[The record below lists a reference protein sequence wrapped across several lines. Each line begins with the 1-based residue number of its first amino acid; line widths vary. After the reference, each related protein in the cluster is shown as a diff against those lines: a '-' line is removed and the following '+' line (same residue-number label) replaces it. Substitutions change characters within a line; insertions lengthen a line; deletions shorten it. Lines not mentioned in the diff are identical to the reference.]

1 MAVGTGTKGQ
11 IVNRTGLSDI
21 FGVALNT
28 IDAWVKKGCPVVQKG
43 GGRGQE
49 WKFNT
54 ADVGKWLRADAA
66 AEAKGTKDASV
77 DELNRRKAQA
87 STELVELELAK
98 AKAEVAPIDQVM
110 RAVSRAFAEVR
121 AGMRNIPGRTV
132 SQLIGETDERRF
144 KAVLLSEIDEVLK
157 SLADASLLDDY
168 GDEDAKEDA
177 DE

>member
-1 MAVGTGTKGQ
+1 MAAGTGSKGQ

-66 AEAKGTKDASV
+66 AEAKGTKDASI

-87 STELVELELAK
+87 STELVELDLAK
-98 AKAEVAPIDQVM
+98 AKGEVATIADFERTTSMLMGAIRQNVM
-110 RAVSRAFAEVR
+110 NVPQRVVL
-121 AGMRNIPGRTV
+121 T
-132 SQLIGETDERRF
+132 LLGETDEAVF
-144 KAVLLSEIDEVLK
+144 KEKLK
-157 SLADASLLDDY
+157 AELTLALETAANEDLDPEDDLDDDDV
-168 GDEDAKEDA
+168 GG
-177 DE
+177 